1 MHPVRQVFRHFRRLS
16 VLFARLPVVGV
27 VFRAIRRTMAREVM
41 LFAGGVSFFTL
52 LALFPAVA
60 ALASVYGLVFSI
72 EDAQGQI
79 ARLAGVLP
87 PSARS
92 FATDQVARLAETS
105 SASLSIQGLIALTI
119 SFFAA
124 SRGAKALIAGLN
136 QIAKVGDLRSIVKFN
151 LIAIAAVMA
160 GGTLLATANLIVLTI
175 PIVLRPILQWL
186 GLRGL
191 DTGYLF
197 NEWTAVAVTMVS
209 ALILL
214 YRYTMRRAGEV
225 SWNASVFA
233 ALTSTLIWMLISAGF
248 TYYVQT
254 VVHPSAYGSL
264 GALIVFLLWIYWA
277 SYAVFFGGALAIEID
292 LKREHG

>member
-1 MHPVRQVFRHFRRLS
+1 MHPARQIFRQIRRIS
-16 VLFARLPVVGV
+16 VLVSQIPVVGV
-27 VFRAIRRTMAREVM
+27 IVRAIRRTMAREVM

-60 ALASVYGLVFSI
+60 AAASIYGLVFSI
-72 EDAQGQI
+72 GEAQDQI
-79 ARLAGVLP
+79 SRLAGVLP

-92 FATDQVARLAETS
+92 FATSQVAGLAETS
-105 SASLSIQGLIALTI
+105 SASLSIQGLIALLI

-151 LIAIAAVMA
+151 LLAIGAVMA

-175 PIVLRPILQWL
+175 PVFLRPILQWL

-197 NEWTAVAVTMVS
+197 NEWTAVAVTMIS

-225 SWNASVFA
+225 SWNASIFA
-233 ALTSTLIWMLISAGF
+233 AVTATVIWILISAGF
-248 TYYVQT
+248 SYYVQAI
-254 VVHPSAYGSL
+254 VHPSAYGSL
-264 GALIVFLLWIYWA
+264 SALIVFLLWIYWA

>member
-1 MHPVRQVFRHFRRLS
+1 MHPVRQLIRQVRRVS
-16 VLFARLPVVGV
+16 VLAAGWPVVGV
-27 VFRAIRRTMAREVM
+27 TVRAVRRTMAREVM

-60 ALASVYGLVFSI
+60 ALASLYGLVFSL
-72 EDAQGQI
+72 EDAQSQVT
-79 ARLAGVLP
+79 RLVGVLP
-87 PSARS
+87 PTARS
-92 FATDQVARLAETS
+92 FAMDQVSRLTES
-105 SASLSIQGLIALTI
+105 SNTSLSIQGIIALTI

-136 QIAKVGDLRSIVKFN
+136 QIAKMGDLRSIVKFN
-151 LIAIAAVMA
+151 LLAIAAVMA
-160 GGTLLATANLIVLTI
+160 GGTLLALSNLIVLTI
-175 PIVLRPILQWL
+175 PLFLRPVLQWL

-191 DTGYLF
+191 DTGYVF
-197 NEWTAVAVTMVS
+197 NEWTAVAVTMIA
-209 ALILL
+209 ALSLL

-225 SWNASVFA
+225 SWNASLFA

-248 TYYVQT
+248 SYYVQT
-254 VVHPSAYGSL
+254 IVHPSAYGSL

>member
-1 MHPVRQVFRHFRRLS
+1 MHPVRQVFRQIRRVS
-16 VLFARLPVVGV
+16 VLVSQVPVVGV
-27 VFRAIRRTMAREVM
+27 VVRAIRRTMAREVM

-60 ALASVYGLVFSI
+60 AAASIYGLVFSI
-72 EDAQGQI
+72 GDAQDQI
-79 ARLAGVLP
+79 SRLAGVLP

-92 FATDQVARLAETS
+92 FAINQVAGLAEAS
-105 SASLSIQGLIALTI
+105 STTLSIQGLVALLI

-151 LIAIAAVMA
+151 LLAIAAVMA
-160 GGTLLATANLIVLTI
+160 GGTLLAFANLIVLTI
-175 PIVLRPILQWL
+175 PVFLRPILQWL

-197 NEWTAVAVTMVS
+197 NEWTAVAVTMIA

-225 SWNASVFA
+225 SWNASILA
-233 ALTSTLIWMLISAGF
+233 ALTATLIWMVISAGF
-248 TYYVQT
+248 SFYVQGI
-254 VVHPSAYGSL
+254 VHPNAYGSL